1 MCCANLREGWMEMP
15 ELYGSP
21 YILPAVIVVV
31 LLLVVLLILV
41 KRKGRVAAPAATRSV
56 ATPARP
62 PASPVTG
69 PKKPATG
76 PSIASAT
83 APATAG
89 VATAAVTTGAGL
101 RRDTA
106 PLDDPLRTVIMGIL
120 QGWGDLTGDDTKRLE
135 VFRPEKILE
144 EAGKVVLPKDHKAG
158 ERARVRLNGIR
169 QYAAGLQL
177 KAQPADADI
186 VLTADADTGL
196 TAEAAAGR
204 AAEALIDAPP
214 SEPTETT
221 ATAETVEPAEEMDGT
236 IAAPAVTEI
245 SESSVWTDEL
255 EKWEIGEPPPREEMP
270 AWPASLYEE
279 EPDREVPSEEP
290 LEAETLTARAGT
302 PEDSLSSLHMKMK
315 TADDLLA
322 LPADQR
328 VDMLA
333 FLEPAQLSRVF
344 EAADDLDLKMGVIDT
359 LEHVGNPSA
368 LDVLRRCL
376 DDPSPEIQLRA
387 LEAADRLL
395 GVD

>member
-31 LLLVVLLILV
+31 LLLLVLLIVV
-41 KRKGRVAAPAATRSV
+41 KRKGRTAAPAATRSV
-56 ATPARP
+56 ATPTRP
-62 PASPVTG
+62 PASPGTG
-69 PKKPATG
+69 ATRPTTG
-76 PSIASAT
+76 PSLASAT
-83 APATAG
+83 APA
-89 VATAAVTTGAGL
+89 
-101 RRDTA
+101 TA

-120 QGWGDLTGDDTKRLE
+120 QGWGDLTADDTKRLE

-144 EAGKVVLPKDHKAG
+144 EAGRVALPKDREAG

-177 KAQPADADI
+177 KAK
-186 VLTADADTGL
+186 TADDDTGL
-196 TAEAAAGR
+196 TADAAAGP
-204 AAEALIDAPP
+204 AAEALIDVTP

-221 ATAETVEPAEEMDGT
+221 ATAQTVEPAEVMDEAV
-236 IAAPAVTEI
+236 AAPPVTEI
-245 SESSVWTDEL
+245 SEPSVWTDEL
-255 EKWEIGEPPPREEMP
+255 EKWEIGEPPPREEIP
-270 AWPASLYEE
+270 AWPASFYEE

-302 PEDSLSSLHMKMK
+302 PEDSLSSLHMKIK